1 MTDPHHDPRVDAYIA
16 RSADF
21 ARPILSH
28 LRTVV
33 HKACPEIRET
43 IKWGCPSFELAGMVF
58 GLAAFKKHAKWGF
71 WRGQEMD
78 IPANVFSDQT
88 GPDPRWLKVTSLTE
102 LPPERTL
109 TRLVKQAAKLDATVA
124 SKATAA
130 KRKPAQKTAARTVT
144 VPVDLR
150 IKLAMQ
156 KHAAAKK
163 TFDDFPFSSRRDY
176 VEWLE
181 EAKRPETRAKRLAT
195 TLEWLAEGKPRNW
208 KYIKAER

>member
-1 MTDPHHDPRVDAYIA
+1 MTAPHRDPRVDAYIA

-21 ARPILSH
+21 ARPILTH
-28 LRTVV
+28 LRAVV

-43 IKWGCPSFELAGMVF
+43 IKWGSPSFELTGMVF

-88 GPDPRWLKVTSLTE
+88 GPDPRWLKVRSLAE

-109 TRLVKQAAKLDATVA
+109 MRLVKQAARLDAAVA
-124 SKATAA
+124 AKAAAA
-130 KRKPAQKTAARTVT
+130 KRKPAQKPAVRKVT
-144 VPVDLR
+144 VPADLKA
-150 IKLAMQ
+150 KLAMK
-156 KHAAAKK
+156 KHATARR
-163 TFDDFPFSSRRDY
+163 TFEDFPFSSRRDY

-181 EAKRPETRAKRLAT
+181 EAKQPETRARRLAT
-195 TLEWLAEGKPRNW
+195 TLEWLAECKPRNW
-208 KYIKAER
+208 KYIKGWR